1 MRPKIKPKA
10 NERSPKWEMGET
22 RGKDGRLNESQ
33 RKEKENRK
41 GDDRRPGKQRTRRF
55 REGKGGKR
63 EIEGGRI
70 AREDTQPEKKG

>member
-33 RKEKENRK
+33 RKEKENETIENRESK
-41 GDDRRPGKQRTRRF
+41 GRGGSEKEKEERGK
-55 REGKGGKR
+55 
-63 EIEGGRI
+63 
-70 AREDTQPEKKG
+70 